1 MKDMDSTIYANKAN
15 LMADTSVF
23 LNRQISNTPK
33 KCVLIHLYGLPDVI
47 NLLHDRIKMLA
58 KDGFIMG
65 MRGSNIAI
73 IETDFQPA
81 EIRDKLISGDGAKA
95 EVFVMSFNYIGY
107 AGWLNSSNTENV
119 KSFFKEN

>member
-1 MKDMDSTIYANKAN
+1 MDSTMYANKAN
-15 LMADTSVF
+15 PNSPFM
-23 LNRQISNTPK
+23 NKPSNNDSNK
-33 KCVLIHLYGLPDVI
+33 YVLIYLSGSPDVI

-73 IETDFQPA
+73 IETDFKPA

-95 EVFVMSFNYIGY
+95 EVFVMSFNYVGY
-107 AGWLNSSNTENV
+107 AGWLNASNTENV

>member
-1 MKDMDSTIYANKAN
+1 MDSTIYANKAN
-15 LMADTSVF
+15 PNSPFMNKPSNNDSK
-23 LNRQISNTPK
+23 NYIS
-33 KCVLIHLYGLPDVI
+33 GSPDVI

-73 IETDFQPA
+73 IETDFKPA

-95 EVFVMSFNYIGY
+95 EVFVMSFNYVGY
-107 AGWLNSSNTENV
+107 AGWLNSNNRANV
-119 KSFFKEN
+119 ESFFKEK